1 MVNGAPI
8 YPLAGCQG
16 AAAGLALLLIYLLAQ
31 LAAAPLVP
39 APVPN
44 MAGPELSLQLGP
56 GPVARPPARSPV
68 NQAEPLRSLPK
79 QKALKQP
86 SPKPLKRARKQPPA
100 AKSPAAV
107 STPPSSALLS
117 NTRDKAPVAASQRRP
132 HNAGAA
138 APIPE
143 AMVLERRAPRY
154 PRRAVEMGMQGVVVV
169 HVYIDASGSLR
180 DVKVAHSSGFGLLDK
195 AALAAVA
202 RWRFAPAGQRG
213 QWMRVPIEF
222 LLN

>member
-8 YPLAGCQG
+8 YPLASCQG

-31 LAAAPLVP
+31 LAAAPLVAPP
-39 APVPN
+39 AAST
-44 MAGPELSLQLGP
+44 AGPELGLQLGP
-56 GPVARPPARSPV
+56 GPVARPPAQPPV
-68 NQAEPLRSLPK
+68 NQTEPLRAQPK

-86 SPKPLKRARKQPPA
+86 SPKPLKCARKQPPA
-100 AKSPAAV
+100 KTPTAV
-107 STPPSSALLS
+107 TTPPSNARAS
-117 NTRDKAPVAASQRRP
+117 NTRDKASVAAPQHRP
-132 HNAGAA
+132 RNAGAA

-180 DVKVAHSSGFGLLDK
+180 DVKVAQSSGFGLLDK

-202 RWRFAPAGQRG
+202 RWRFAPAAQRG